1 MRPIAEVATVV
12 SLGFMVLVSGGC
24 NPLSTRD
31 LSQQEN
37 AIEAQGQLAMQE
49 QSGTVGNPA
58 YSELESNV
66 NMVKDPFDPDP
77 FIAERTQELDSR
89 EVESDEV
96 PGAEPEGIGTD
107 PVQVNPSGNIGQ
119 P

>member
-1 MRPIAEVATVV
+1 MRPIAQVATAG
-12 SLGFMVLVSGGC
+12 SFALMILASAGC
-24 NPLSTRD
+24 DPLSTRD

-37 AIEAQGQLAMQE
+37 AIQAQGQMAMQE

-66 NMVKDPFDPDP
+66 NMVQDPFDSDP
-77 FIAERTQELDSR
+77 FIAERTQELTSR

-96 PGAEPEGIGTD
+96 PDAEPEGIGTD
-107 PVQVNPSGNIGQ
+107 PAEVDPSGDIGQ